1 MSLRPSWA
9 KSVRPYLK
17 NKKAVD
23 TAQRVEHLPMML
35 EALDS
40 IPSTKERKKERKEG
54 RKEGRKEERKKDE
67 GGREGGREGEREGS
81 YIICSSLHN

>member
-54 RKEGRKEERKKDE
+54 RKEGRKEERKKKK
-67 GGREGGREGEREGS
+67 ERKRS
-81 YIICSSLHN
+81 YPAVGWLDTEF